1 MEINYP
7 TGNQEARLQTLWRLA
22 FGDPEELI
30 AGFFAS
36 GYSPPALS
44 LRGGKRE
51 RGRRPLLV

>member
-7 TGNQEARLQTLWRLA
+7 AGNQEAWLRTLWRLA

-30 AGFFAS
+30 AGFFA
-36 GYSPPALS
+36 PALS